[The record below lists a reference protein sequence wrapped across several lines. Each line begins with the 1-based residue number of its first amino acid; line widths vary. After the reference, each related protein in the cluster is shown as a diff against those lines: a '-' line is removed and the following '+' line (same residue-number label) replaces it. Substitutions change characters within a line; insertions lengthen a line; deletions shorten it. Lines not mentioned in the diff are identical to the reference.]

1 VRGAGSNPRPYRD
14 GCIVARLLV
23 RSFDTADVLH
33 LTFVVNNAL
42 RSPACFQGHR
52 RLPGN
57 RFPPKRLTA
66 SERAEPLLAALRDA
80 DMQSQPGSMEH

>member
-1 VRGAGSNPRPYRD
+1 MGFAVLNPS
-14 GCIVARLLV
+14 I
-23 RSFDTADVLH
+23 RSCSL
-33 LTFVVNNAL
+33 
-42 RSPACFQGHR
+42 PACFEGHR

-57 RFPPKRLTA
+57 RFPPERLTA